1 MFLSFFSSE
10 PLLARRLGAQ
20 PLHTIYTF
28 PDATVGRIVGKA
40 ALLASDEENAER
52 PTAPLTGR
60 PCVAWFVRITGAH
73 LNSKVAA
80 PVLEA
85 GTAVPFTVSDDT
97 GQAIIHAMGAS
108 LLLAFD
114 VTETLGIDRTPPAR
128 IRSFLREQERRG
140 PQIPIDWRL
149 SWQEGIVAEGQRVA
163 IVGRG
168 RREADPEAARGSYR
182 RAATRLVMARGGE
195 GEELFV
201 STFAGALG
209 REHMGARGA

>member
-1 MFLSFFSSE
+1 MILSFFSNE
-10 PLLARRLGAQ
+10 PPLARRLGAQ
-20 PLHTIYTF
+20 PLHAIHTF

-40 ALLASDEENAER
+40 AHLAPDDENAER
-52 PTAPLTGR
+52 QFAPLTGR
-60 PCVAWFVRITGAH
+60 PCAAWFVRITGAH
-73 LNSKVAA
+73 LNKKGAT

-85 GTAVPFTVSDDT
+85 GAAVPFTVSDDT
-97 GQAIIHAMGAS
+97 GQAIIHARDAS

-114 VTETLGIDRTPPAR
+114 VTEMLGFSRTPPPR
-128 IRSFLREQERRG
+128 IQRFLREHERGGLRV
-140 PQIPIDWRL
+140 PIDWRL

-168 RREADPEAARGSYR
+168 RRETDPEAARGSYR
-182 RAATRLVMARGGE
+182 RAATRLVMTRGGE

-209 REHMGARGA
+209 GRITARQGV